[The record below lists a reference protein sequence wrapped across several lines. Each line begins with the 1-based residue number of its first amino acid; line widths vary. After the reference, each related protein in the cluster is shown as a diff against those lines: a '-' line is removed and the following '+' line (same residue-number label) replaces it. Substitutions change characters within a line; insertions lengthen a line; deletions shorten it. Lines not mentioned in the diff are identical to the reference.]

1 MESWNSS
8 HDWTR
13 AHVRVSIFNAME
25 KNTSRLCLDVEHASA
40 HNVENIIAW
49 ADEMGWD
56 GEENPHSE
64 TVTLIRRDGPFDL
77 FLHVTPASAVPD
89 IQKNGLIPRIGSR
102 SARAKEKVPAIYLF
116 ASETAMEDAV
126 ANWLGEEFSE
136 SEGLA
141 VLEIRLPIGYRTDLS
156 QDPQIRYKTRCRRA
170 IPARYITMRTR
181 EGEGPA

>member
-1 MESWNSS
+1 MENWNSS

-40 HNVENIIAW
+40 HNVESIIAW

-56 GEENPHSE
+56 GKENPHSE

-77 FLHVTPASAVPD
+77 FLHATPASAVPD
-89 IQKNGLIPRIGSR
+89 IQKNGLVPRIGPR
-102 SARAKEKVPAIYLF
+102 SARAGEKAPAIYLF
-116 ASETAMEDAV
+116 ASEAAMEDAV
-126 ANWLGEEFSE
+126 TNWLGEELAE

-141 VLEIRLPIGYRTDLS
+141 VLEIRLPIGYRADLS
-156 QDPQIRYKTRCRRA
+156 QDPRAGYEMKCRRA
-170 IPARYITMRTR
+170 IPARYIAVRTR